1 MSDTTAVPTQDPA
14 DSKPPAET
22 PPNPSKT
29 APHLLLV
36 DDNAI
41 NLKVLA
47 ASVKKGGCTYDTA
60 ADGREALEVFKS
72 SPAAYD
78 LVFMDLSM
86 PVLDGIEATREI
98 RALEA
103 EGTGGRK
110 RTQIIALT
118 ALDDDKHRQRAF
130 EAGVDDF
137 ITKPA
142 KMAMVRELAR
152 KAWDG

>member
-1 MSDTTAVPTQDPA
+1 MRV
-14 DSKPPAET
+14 
-22 PPNPSKT
+22 
-29 APHLLLV
+29 LVV
-36 DDNAI
+36 DDDPVTAEI
-41 NLKVLA
+41 LTDNLQQFGYEV
-47 ASVKKGGCTYDTA
+47 TTA

-86 PVLDGIEATREI
+86 PVLDVIEATREI

-118 ALDDDKHRQRAF
+118 ALDDEKHRQRAF
-130 EAGVDDF
+130 EAAVDDF